1 MTHKSIRNNN
11 KQTEDDTTDSELD
24 LTGTVMTAFYIG
36 LFTEKGL
43 GHSTIHS
50 SSATA
55 YFSITALFI
64 FLTKETFFREG
75 NWIKRILFLSK
86 TTK

>member
-43 GHSTIHS
+43 G
-50 SSATA
+50 
-55 YFSITALFI
+55 FI
-64 FLTKETFFREG
+64 FATFNYSFIVCYFILLYHG
-75 NWIKRILFLSK
+75 IINLPNKRNVFS
-86 TTK
+86 

>member
-24 LTGTVMTAFYIG
+24 LTATVMTAFYIG

-43 GHSTIHS
+43 G
-50 SSATA
+50 
-55 YFSITALFI
+55 FI
-64 FLTKETFFREG
+64 FATFNYSFIVCYCILLYSIFILPTKEAFFRED
-75 NWIKRILFLSK
+75 NWIKLD
-86 TTK
+86 